1 MAVSAGGRLNGK
13 VVLVTGAARGLG
25 AAIATAAAVE
35 GAHVMV
41 TDLDAAGAEAVVR
54 QLGSEGLSARATML
68 DVTDQDSVD
77 AAVRATEDWHGRI
90 DGLVNNA
97 GLLIEADVVSL
108 TEAQWDTV
116 MDVNLKGAWR
126 MTKAVVPVM
135 LEVGSGSI
143 VNISSL
149 EGHFARP
156 GHVAYAVSKAALLN
170 LTRATAVDFGREGIR
185 CNAIC
190 PGSVETDLLAQHF
203 AATGD
208 PEAAAS
214 DIIGRNRV
222 GRLGRPEEIGATAVF
237 FLSDEV
243 GYLNGSYLIV
253 DGGRGATT

>member
-1 MAVSAGGRLNGK
+1 
-13 VVLVTGAARGLG
+13 
-25 AAIATAAAVE
+25 
-35 GAHVMV
+35 
-41 TDLDAAGAEAVVR
+41 
-54 QLGSEGLSARATML
+54 
-68 DVTDQDSVD
+68 
-77 AAVRATEDWHGRI
+77 AVRATEDWHGRI

-170 LTRATAVDFGREGIR
+170 LTRATADDVGREGIG

-208 PEAAAS
+208 PEAAA
-214 DIIGRNRV
+214 
-222 GRLGRPEEIGATAVF
+222 
-237 FLSDEV
+237 
-243 GYLNGSYLIV
+243 
-253 DGGRGATT
+253 